1 VFNFVPY
8 IVKSLWRHR
17 TRSLLTISGAA
28 VALLVFCFVGAVQRG
43 LHALTES
50 SEAGRTLVVFQ
61 ENRFCPQSS
70 RLPQDYSRTISKQSG
85 VADVVPIKVFTNN
98 CRASLDA
105 IVFQGLQHEQLK
117 KWRKFELKSG
127 SWDKFVGQ
135 GDGALVGQAVAARRK
150 ISVGEKFSI
159 GDITVL
165 VTGIFQAENAADD
178 GLIYTHLDFLQRA
191 RSQNGQSDIGTVT
204 QLEVHLTDAADPDGV
219 AAAIDAHFRA
229 GPVATTTRT
238 KGMFQADTLADL
250 AELIGFIH
258 WLGYACV
265 GLVLSLVATT
275 TVMAVQ
281 DRIKEHA
288 VLQTLGFRP
297 LRIFR
302 LVMIESTLLSTL
314 GGGLGVIVG
323 LLFLGWSGMSVAAEG
338 VTIAFRPSWD
348 IAIEGLAASLA
359 VGLLAGLAPGWT
371 AARTEIVPALRH
383 A

>member
-1 VFNFVPY
+1 
-8 IVKSLWRHR
+8 
-17 TRSLLTISGAA
+17 
-28 VALLVFCFVGAVQRG
+28 
-43 LHALTES
+43 
-50 SEAGRTLVVFQ
+50 
-61 ENRFCPQSS
+61 
-70 RLPQDYSRTISKQSG
+70 
-85 VADVVPIKVFTNN
+85 
-98 CRASLDA
+98 
-105 IVFQGLQHEQLK
+105 
-117 KWRKFELKSG
+117 
-127 SWDKFVGQ
+127 
-135 GDGALVGQAVAARRK
+135 
-150 ISVGEKFSI
+150 VGEKFSI

-165 VTGIFQAENAADD
+165 VTGIFEAENAADD

-191 RSQNGQSDIGTVT
+191 RSESDIGTVT
-204 QLEVHLTDAADPDGV
+204 QLEVHLADGADPDAV
-219 AAAIDAHFRA
+219 ADAIDAQFHS

-302 LVMIESTLLSTL
+302 LVMIESTLLSML
-314 GGGLGVIVG
+314 GGGLGVAAG
-323 LLFLGWSGMSVAAEG
+323 LLFLMWAGMSVAAEG
-338 VTIAFRPSWD
+338 VTIAFRPTWG
-348 IAIEGLAASLA
+348 IALQGIVASLA
-359 VGLLAGLAPGWT
+359 VGLLAGLAPGWQ
-371 AARTEIVPALRH
+371 AAKTEIVPALRQ

>member
-1 VFNFVPY
+1 VLNFFPY
-8 IVKSLWRHR
+8 VAKSLWRHR
-17 TRSLLTISGAA
+17 TRSLLTISGAG
-28 VALLVFCFVGAVQRG
+28 VALLVFCFVSSVQRG
-43 LHALTES
+43 LLALTES
-50 SEAGRTLVVFQ
+50 QESGRTLIVFQ

-70 RLPQDYSRTISKQSG
+70 KLPQDYSRTIAKLPG
-85 VADVVPIKVFTNN
+85 VTNVIPIKVFTNN
-98 CRASLDA
+98 CRASLDS
-105 IVFQGLQHEQLK
+105 IVFQGMPEAQLK
-117 KWRKFELKSG
+117 QARSLTLESG
-127 SWDKFVGQ
+127 SWDSFARQ
-135 GDGALVGQAVAARRK
+135 GDGALVGAAVAGRRK
-150 ISVGEKFSI
+150 LKTGDKFTI

-165 VTGIFQAENAADD
+165 VAGVFHSTDAAEE

-191 RSQNGQSDIGTVT
+191 RSQTEVGVVT
-204 QLEVHLTDAADPDGV
+204 QLEVHLADRADPDAV
-219 AAAIDAHFRA
+219 ARAIDAEFHT

-275 TVMAVQ
+275 TVMSVQ

-297 LRIFR
+297 LRVFR
-302 LVMIESTLLSTL
+302 LVLVESTLLSTL
-314 GGGLGVIVG
+314 GGGLGVAAG
-323 LLFLGWSGMSVAAEG
+323 LMFLAWSGMSIAAEG

-348 IAIEGLAASLA
+348 IALQGIAASIA
-359 VGLLAGLAPGWT
+359 VGLLAGLAPGWQ